1 MSEITYILCLIT
13 SIISA
18 VLLALR
24 ARGPSGQLMFWGAIF
39 FVGMAL
45 NNALMFADAVAV
57 PATDWSVVPNLVA
70 LASIAVLLYA
80 LIWEST

>member
-18 VLLALR
+18 VLLAR
-24 ARGPSGQLMFWGAIF
+24 GARGPSGRLMFWGAIF

-57 PATDWSVVPNLVA
+57 PTTDWSVAPNLVA